1 MIGRRVYSTISG
13 LLLVL
18 CMPALATASIF
29 RVSTTGSGNGGT
41 WTTACSLDYALEQ
54 AEAGDSIWVKAGTY
68 HRNAVAPFQLGTGV
82 KMIGGFAGNETSASQ
97 SRPNLNLTI
106 LDGLVNGQN
115 IGPVVTSQG
124 NNQNTVLR
132 GFQIIGGYSAVAPWD
147 DPDFGAGG
155 ILLEDSSAV
164 IVQCVLE
171 GNKATYYGAGA
182 TVHGSGSP
190 WFVNCEFLNNG
201 TVGEPDPDK
210 DTTPWAGGAVYVHS
224 GSPTFMN
231 CLFHHNRALQGGAIM
246 VLNGLPTI
254 VNSTFA
260 SNRAGDK
267 YGGAISDLGGRA
279 VIRNCIFWGN
289 TAAHGGDQIFTS
301 TRVQGDVSYSDIQ
314 GGWTGSTNINVDP
327 LFVNAASNDYH
338 LTSGSPCMDA
348 GKSSAPTLPND
359 QGDLN
364 WNTNTGEPTPLDL
377 GLGPRVW
384 TLIGTQKVDLGCYE
398 YWVEP
403 DTEPDSIIIV
413 PPED

>member
-1 MIGRRVYSTISG
+1 LNNAINEASSG
-13 LLLVL
+13 DEV
-18 CMPALATASIF
+18 
-29 RVSTTGSGNGGT
+29 
-41 WTTACSLDYALEQ
+41 
-54 AEAGDSIWVKAGTY
+54 WVKQGTY
-68 HRNAVAPFQLGTGV
+68 GAISLKNGV
-82 KMIGGFAGNETSASQ
+82 KMIGGFDGTETLKSQ
-97 SRPNLNLTI
+97 SNPDLHPTI
-106 LDGLVNGQN
+106 LNGN
-115 IGPVVTSQG
+115 GVGPVVTSQG

-132 GFQIIGGYSAVAPWD
+132 GFRITAGDSAVAPWD
-147 DPDFGAGG
+147 DPVFGAGG

-164 IVQCVLE
+164 IVQCVLDS
-171 GNKATYYGAGA
+171 NKATYYGAAA

-190 WFVNCEFLNNG
+190 WFVNCEFRNNG
-201 TVGEPDPDK
+201 TIGDEPEPDYN
-210 DTTPWAGGAVYVHS
+210 TTPWAGGAVYVHS